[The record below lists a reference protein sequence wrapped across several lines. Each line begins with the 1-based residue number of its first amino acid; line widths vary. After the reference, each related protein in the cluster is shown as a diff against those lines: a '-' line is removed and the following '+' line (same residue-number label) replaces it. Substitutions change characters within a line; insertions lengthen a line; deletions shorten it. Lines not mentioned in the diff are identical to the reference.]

1 MPGFD
6 SNTHVGHIATQKN
19 LDSAALVFHTKT
31 HGTKMLT
38 GERMRI
44 HGNGRVG
51 INTAAPSEQLHV
63 VGKTVSTGGFC
74 ITDNVG
80 ANCVANWK
88 DHGSIDMVEASADVV
103 LRLRPGSGG
112 TKDAVVKLQG
122 PAYSHYDGMEICSSH
137 VCRI

>member
-1 MPGFD
+1 MPGYD
-6 SNTHVGHIATQKN
+6 ANTYTGHIAMQKN

-31 HGTKMLT
+31 HGTKQLT

-51 INTAAPSEQLHV
+51 IGTAAPAELLQV
-63 VGKTVSTGGFC
+63 EGKVRAKDGFC
-74 ITDNVG
+74 IGTSCIG
-80 ANCVANWK
+80 HWK
-88 DHGSIDMVEASADVV
+88 EHGSIDMEEASADVV

-112 TKDAVVKLQG
+112 TKDSVIKLQG
-122 PAYSHYDGMEICSSH
+122 PAYSHYEGMEICSSH